1 MHLLLQMVHRGR
13 IGEELVVRCDGHV
26 RQGHLL
32 VGSFFGVLLIENV
45 LVFPH
50 PLGLFD
56 TELLPLLV
64 PAPFVDL
71 GLGEPCPQSDRQ
83 KRFLGPVRV
92 RIEV

>member
-1 MHLLLQMVHRGR
+1 MIHRGR
-13 IGEELVVRCDGHV
+13 IGEELVVCCDSHV

-32 VGSFFGVLLIENV
+32 VGSLFGVLLIENV

-50 PLGLFD
+50 SLGLLD

-83 KRFLGPVRV
+83 KRFFGPVRV